1 MNFSYPIKF
10 SGIVSYSPNGK
21 YLAIS
26 KNTEVIVKYR
36 LNQIYETQELKIY
49 HKFTFLDFPNK
60 IEWSPDSTLILV
72 GLFKRFICE
81 VKAIDSAEW
90 VCKIDEVIIF

>member
-26 KNTEVIVKYR
+26 KTAEVIVR
-36 LNQIYETQELKIY
+36 ITLT
-49 HKFTFLDFPNK
+49 LDLWN
-60 IEWSPDSTLILV
+60 T
-72 GLFKRFICE
+72 R
-81 VKAIDSAEW
+81 VKDLS
-90 VCKIDEVIIF
+90 